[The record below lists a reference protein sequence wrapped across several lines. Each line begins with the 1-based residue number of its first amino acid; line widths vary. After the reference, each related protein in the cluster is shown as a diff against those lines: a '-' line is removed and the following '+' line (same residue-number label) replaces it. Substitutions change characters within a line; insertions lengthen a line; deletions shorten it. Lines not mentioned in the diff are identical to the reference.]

1 MQRAVIAIVDAAHAR
16 IFAYEEGADPT
27 LQLHELQD
35 LSSAGRQLR
44 VGETVSNT
52 EPGRSSASDGPA
64 LSANNGG
71 QTHTRGYERSAT
83 DDHRDA
89 KVEEMDSKFAKQVV
103 QAVDAL
109 INQDGYRHVIVAAG
123 PKMLGALR
131 NADGVLSRADLQVE
145 EIPKVLTTLS
155 VAQLH
160 DHLAAQGLVPPRRRL
175 AAAR

>member
-1 MQRAVIAIVDAAHAR
+1 VDAAHAR

-35 LSSAGRQLR
+35 MSSAGRQAR

-52 EPGRSSASDGPA
+52 EPGRASASDGPA
-64 LSANNGG
+64 LSVNRGS

-89 KVEEMDSKFAKQVV
+89 KVEEMDTKFAKEIVRV
-103 QAVDAL
+103 LDGL
-109 INQDGYRHVIVAAG
+109 INQDGYRHLIIAAS

-131 NADGVLSRADLQVE
+131 NADGVLSRADLKVE
-145 EIPKVLTTLS
+145 EIAKVMTTMT

-160 DHLAAQGLVPPRRRL
+160 DHLAAQGLIPARRRL